1 MKYTI
6 ILQYC
11 MAAIIIIPILLVVLI
26 AVSSYLVYA
35 LLLRDLLSKRSI
47 NQTLEEYNIKKTP
60 FQIIKEYYQIKNEPL
75 TDKQIQKIEKKYRQN
90 EPEQFLTMYDAIRDN
105 DNDKTRDNDND
116 KTRDN
121 DNDKTREQ

>member
-6 ILQYC
+6 ISQYC
-11 MAAIIIIPILLVVLI
+11 MAAIIIIPILLVALI

-105 DNDKTRDNDND
+105 DNDKTRE
-116 KTRDN
+116 R
-121 DNDKTREQ
+121 

>member
-1 MKYTI
+1 
-6 ILQYC
+6 
-11 MAAIIIIPILLVVLI
+11 MAAIIIIPILLVTLI

-105 DNDKTRDNDND
+105 DNDKTR
-116 KTRDN
+116 
-121 DNDKTREQ
+121 EQLFLLCNFMINLEINNSYFLIL